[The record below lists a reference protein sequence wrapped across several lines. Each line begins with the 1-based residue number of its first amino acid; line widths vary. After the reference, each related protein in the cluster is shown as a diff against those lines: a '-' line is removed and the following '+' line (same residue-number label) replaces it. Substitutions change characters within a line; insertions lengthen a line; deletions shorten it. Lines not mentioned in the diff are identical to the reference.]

1 MTVIITEPQ
10 SYASLSGLPRIDIP
24 DNLNLALASGRSVAS
39 LLWEI
44 ISLWRGPGKL
54 SPQEYFY
61 YRLWDPS
68 IPVAEKRRFVG
79 KKAQHEMHMACN
91 SQYWYGAAAD
101 KILFYTIMKGAC
113 LPVPDLIAIAAAGRS
128 VPGIPNLVKSGSMAA
143 MLRRPEL
150 YPLFMKEVAGKFS
163 LSVISADAYD
173 VRHDEV
179 VLLDGTRQSP
189 DALAT
194 TLTSPNGYLVQRR
207 LRQAPALADLFGPR
221 LWSVRLLVFH
231 GATGPVIHRA
241 VTKIATG
248 TNAADNYWR
257 PGNMLGAIDLQT
269 GVIFR
274 AVCGTGVGL
283 EINGNHPDTGHSIVG
298 TLIPT
303 WDRIQALVVAAASV
317 FAGIRTQSW
326 DIALADNEPVFL
338 EVNFGGDLNLAQLA
352 DNAGV
357 SETAYAKHLE
367 ACAYSIDGAPG

>member
-1 MTVIITEPQ
+1 MTAIITEPQ

-150 YPLFMKEVAGKFS
+150 YPLFIKEVAGKFS

-241 VTKIATG
+241 VAKIATG
-248 TNAADNYWR
+248 TNAADNFWR
-257 PGNMLGAIDLQT
+257 PGNMLGAIEVET
-269 GVIFR
+269 GTIWRV
-274 AVCGTGVGL
+274 VSGTGAGL
-283 EINGNHPDTGHSIVG
+283 SINPSHPDTRQPILGIE
-298 TLIPT
+298 IPG
-303 WDRIQALVVAAASV
+303 WVKIKELVQAAAPV
-317 FAGIRTQSW
+317 FAGVRTQSW
-326 DIALADNEPVFL
+326 DIALTVSGPVFL

-352 DNAGV
+352 TGQGALD
-357 SETAYAKHLE
+357 ERYRKHLMQ
-367 ACAYSIDGAPG
+367 GG